1 MCGRLYQKLNTVVGQ
16 KVVMDH
22 MPLLMVCL
30 EGLGKLAKKF
40 PNIAGTSISYLRDF
54 LVDPSPILAKLHAQA
69 VAQQKKDKEMIP
81 FKIIGKY
88 SLNFPFPFKNNKNSS
103 IVQGDDLKAVDAN
116 QKPIGITKSAQS
128 AFEALRDAS
137 IENLAIALRSAHSL
151 DPYCVPA
158 LVANVS
164 NRLFTAEKQEK

>member
-1 MCGRLYQKLNTVVGQ
+1 MGH

-81 FKIIGKY
+81 FKIIGE
-88 SLNFPFPFKNNKNSS
+88 F
-103 IVQGDDLKAVDAN
+103 
-116 QKPIGITKSAQS
+116 
-128 AFEALRDAS
+128 
-137 IENLAIALRSAHSL
+137 
-151 DPYCVPA
+151 
-158 LVANVS
+158 
-164 NRLFTAEKQEK
+164 

>member
-1 MCGRLYQKLNTVVGQ
+1 MVSTASIF
-16 KVVMDH
+16 
-22 MPLLMVCL
+22 PLF
-30 EGLGKLAKKF
+30 K
-40 PNIAGTSISYLRDF
+40 
-54 LVDPSPILAKLHAQA
+54 
-69 VAQQKKDKEMIP
+69 
-81 FKIIGKY
+81 KIIK
-88 SLNFPFPFKNNKNSS
+88 F
-103 IVQGDDLKAVDAN
+103 ITVQGDDLKAVDAN

-137 IENLAIALRSAHSL
+137 IENLAIALRAAHSL

>member
-1 MCGRLYQKLNTVVGQ
+1 MSDLVDIPLNLFFYINFYNTKKLNYFPPLSIFYFIEADKLCGRLYQKLNTVVGQ

-81 FKIIGKY
+81 FKIIGK
-88 SLNFPFPFKNNKNSS
+88 
-103 IVQGDDLKAVDAN
+103 
-116 QKPIGITKSAQS
+116 
-128 AFEALRDAS
+128 
-137 IENLAIALRSAHSL
+137 
-151 DPYCVPA
+151 
-158 LVANVS
+158 
-164 NRLFTAEKQEK
+164 